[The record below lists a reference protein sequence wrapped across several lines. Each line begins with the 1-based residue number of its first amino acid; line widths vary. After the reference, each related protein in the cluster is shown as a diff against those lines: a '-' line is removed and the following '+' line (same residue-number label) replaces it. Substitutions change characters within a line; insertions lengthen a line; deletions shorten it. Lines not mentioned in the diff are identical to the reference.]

1 MLRALLAQ
9 TMETLKITRRRVD
22 EQQNYLKL
30 LGQLLTTNLVTGLLN
45 TRSLHLI
52 LRRVLARAKREE
64 TGRVLIVTIWTVS
77 RRSTTVTDILLGTK
91 SSRMSRDTLWVRC
104 GKAMRSPA
112 SRRLMPGISR
122 READLQASTLST
134 GLNGLIVPWN
144 GKVIQVSSS
153 VGGACYGP
161 DDDMHTI
168 YRRADEEMYRHKN
181 DSMSIRLASGKHD
194 A

>member
-1 MLRALLAQ
+1 VR
-9 TMETLKITRRRVD
+9 EGD
-22 EQQNYLKL
+22 EVA
-30 LGQLLTTNLVTGLLN
+30 GFGGGEFA
-45 TRSLHLI
+45 I
-52 LRRVLARAKREE
+52 
-64 TGRVLIVTIWTVS
+64 
-77 RRSTTVTDILLGTK
+77 
-91 SSRMSRDTLWVRC
+91 
-104 GKAMRSPA
+104 
-112 SRRLMPGISR
+112 LMPGISR

-194 A
+194 AQSVLVFGLLDLHRKLYADIQFLQMIGVRHARRTHH